1 MKFPY
6 SAVVARGAELSVIG
20 GTLAIRE
27 NTLVDIKVILR
38 TYGAKIKIGKD
49 CSINA
54 VLV

>member
-1 MKFPY
+1 M
-6 SAVVARGAELSVIG
+6 VARGAELSVIG